1 MLNVQDVDE
10 SDMEISYTINEDI
23 NDMIEAS
30 NARGNVDLEEEETD
44 TYDIPWNEEHD
55 FTIVDNTDLEL
66 IDEEQRIN
74 VLSDRVSFADKVIE
88 VSNRNNEST
97 MTNIERPSVLYTQ
110 LNDKQKDAHNFFVK
124 AVFDIHSDKSSI
136 TDDPLNPG
144 FPRLQL
150 LLGAGGCG
158 KTFLIDA
165 ALTTL
170 KTKLNIESN
179 HILITATTG
188 KAATSIGGSTIYS
201 YSNGACIPTGRR
213 KYTEL
218 QNRSLMRLQQRFEDI
233 LAVIVDE
240 FSMLD
245 AKSLFYLD
253 QRLRQAKNNQ
263 KPFGG
268 IVVLLCGDTAQL
280 PPVKG
285 IPLWGPR
292 PTERNKDD
300 EINGVLLFKLFQ
312 LCTILTESNRL
323 DTTDS
328 EYNTFKILLQQ
339 LRDGLVSEES

>member
-1 MLNVQDVDE
+1 MLQTGIHWDD
-10 SDMEISYTINEDI
+10 
-23 NDMIEAS
+23 
-30 NARGNVDLEEEETD
+30 
-44 TYDIPWNEEHD
+44 EHD

-66 IDEEQRIN
+66 IDEEQRFH
-74 VLSDRVSFADKVIE
+74 VLSDRVSFADKVLEI
-88 VSNRNNEST
+88 SNRNNESIT
-97 MTNIERPSVLYTQ
+97 TNIERPSVLYTL
-110 LNDKQKDAHNFFVK
+110 LNEKQKIAHNFFVK

-170 KTKLNIESN
+170 KTKFNIESKK
-179 HILITATTG
+179 ILITATTG
-188 KAATSIGGSTIYS
+188 KAATGIGGSTIYS

-218 QNRSLMRLQQRFEDI
+218 QNQSLMRLQQRFDNI

-240 FSMLD
+240 FSMLE